1 MKRAAARY
9 SALDFSYS
17 HLAGNRRQERLQLT
31 QGGSGRMVL
40 AQDIRVLRRKA
51 FEIDILALASAPE

>member
-1 MKRAAARY
+1 MKRVAARY
-9 SALDFSYS
+9 SAPYFSYL
-17 HLAGNRRQERLQLT
+17 HLASNRRQGRLQLT
-31 QGGSGRMVL
+31 QGGSGRMVF